1 MRIASVSLHWPRS
14 LTSGVGKK
22 MQRQLSAWRELGHEA
37 EFFSHLHLPEDTS
50 TLVEGQRFPYS
61 IHSGHSGTAGLL
73 PTELSRMAALK
84 KLIGAVRAYQPD
96 IIYLR
101 WAMYVYPLQRL
112 LRLAPAVV
120 EINTNDLE
128 EHKLLGGV
136 MSSYNRLTR
145 GITLGGSC
153 GIVYATRELAELEEF
168 QRFHKP
174 GLVVSNSIELDAVP
188 PLPAPH
194 NDRPHLAFIG
204 TPGFAWHGVEKLVYL
219 AQNYPDIVIDVIG
232 YDRIE
237 GIAELPANLVLHGY
251 RIGAECDRI
260 LAQAD
265 AAIGTLALHRAG
277 LNEASPL
284 KVRDY
289 ASRGIPCILPFRDT
303 DLDSLD
309 SDLILHI
316 PNTEDNVRAR
326 AAEIHD
332 FLLRVQGKRI
342 PRELVC
348 DRIDSR
354 VKEQQRLDF
363 MARFIKK

>member
-22 MQRQLSAWRELGHEA
+22 MQRQLTAWRELGHQA
-37 EFFSHLHLPEDTS
+37 EFFSHLHLPEDTTS
-50 TLVEGQRFPYS
+50 LVEGRQFPYS
-61 IHSGHSGTAGLL
+61 IHSGAAGRL
-73 PTELSRMAALK
+73 PTELSRVAAMK
-84 KLIGAVRAYQPD
+84 RLIEAVRAFQPD
-96 IIYLR
+96 VIYLR

-120 EINTNDLE
+120 EINTNDVE

-136 MSSYNRLTR
+136 MSTYNQLTR
-145 GITLGGSC
+145 GITLGGAS
-153 GIVYATRELAELEEF
+153 GIVYATQELAEMEEF

-174 GLVVSNSIELDAVP
+174 GLVVSNSIELSAVT
-188 PLPAPH
+188 PLPAPR
-194 NDRPHLAFIG
+194 NQRPHLAFIG

-219 AQNYPDIVIDVIG
+219 AQICPDIVIDVIG
-232 YDRIE
+232 YDHIE
-237 GIAELPANLVLHGY
+237 GVPQLPDNLVLHGY

-303 DLDSLD
+303 DLGGLD
-309 SDLILHI
+309 SDLILRI
-316 PNTEDNVRAR
+316 PNTEDNIQTH
-326 AAEIHD
+326 AATIHD

-342 PRELVC
+342 PREQVRG
-348 DRIDSR
+348 RIDSR
-354 VKEQQRLDF
+354 IKEQQRLDF
-363 MARFIKK
+363 MAGFINK

>member
-22 MQRQLSAWRELGHEA
+22 MQRQLTAWRELGHEA
-37 EFFSHLHLPEDTS
+37 EFFSHLHLPEDTT

-61 IHSGHSGTAGLL
+61 IHSGAAGRL
-73 PTELSRMAALK
+73 PTELSRIAALK
-84 KLIGAVRAYQPD
+84 KLIGAVRDYQPD
-96 IIYLR
+96 VIYLR

-120 EINTNDLE
+120 EINTNDME
-128 EHKLLGGV
+128 EHKLLGGI
-136 MSSYNRLTR
+136 MSGYNQLTR
-145 GITLGGSC
+145 GITLGGAS
-153 GIVYATRELAELEEF
+153 GIVYATQELAEMKEF

-174 GLVVSNSIELDAVP
+174 GLVVSNSIELDAVT
-188 PLPAPH
+188 PLPAPR

-219 AQNYPDIVIDVIG
+219 AQTYPDIVIDVIG
-232 YDRIE
+232 YDHIE
-237 GIAELPANLVLHGY
+237 GLSDLPDNLVLHGY
-251 RIGAECDRI
+251 RVGVECDRI

-303 DLDSLD
+303 DLGGLESE
-309 SDLILHI
+309 LILRI
-316 PNTEDNVRAR
+316 PNSEDNVRAQ

-342 PRELVC
+342 PRERIR

-354 VKEQQRLDF
+354 VKEQQRLNF
-363 MARFIKK
+363 MAEFIHK

>member
-22 MQRQLSAWRELGHEA
+22 MQRQISTWRALGHQA
-37 EFFSHLHLPEDTS
+37 EFFSHLYLPEDTG
-50 TLVEGQRFPYS
+50 TLVEGQRFPYTNLP
-61 IHSGHSGTAGLL
+61 GPAGLL
-73 PTELSRMAALK
+73 PTEFSRIHAMK
-84 KLIGAVRAYQPD
+84 KLIEAVRAYQPD
-96 IIYLR
+96 VIYLR

-112 LRLAPAVV
+112 FRLAPAVV
-120 EINTNDLE
+120 EINTNDIE

-136 MSSYNRLTR
+136 KSTYNLLTR
-145 GITLGGSC
+145 GITLGGAS
-153 GIVYATRELAELEEF
+153 GIVYATRELAEMEDF

-174 GLVVSNSIELDAVP
+174 GLVVSNSIDLNVVTP
-188 PLPAPH
+188 MPAPH
-194 NDRPHLAFIG
+194 NQRPHLAFIG

-219 AQNYPDIVIDVIG
+219 AQTYPDVIVDVIG
-232 YDRIE
+232 YDHIE
-237 GIAELPANLVLHGY
+237 GIADLPDNLILHGY
-251 RIGAECDRI
+251 QVGAACDRI

-309 SDLILHI
+309 SDLILRI
-316 PNTEDNVRAR
+316 PNTEDNIQTH
-326 AAEIHD
+326 AAIIHE
-332 FLLRVQGKRI
+332 FLLRVRGKRF
-342 PRELVC
+342 PRNLVENK
-348 DRIDSR
+348 IDSR
-354 VKEQQRLDF
+354 IKEQQRLDF
-363 MARFIKK
+363 MARFINK

>member
-14 LTSGVGKK
+14 LTSGVGRK
-22 MQRQLSAWRELGHEA
+22 MQRQLSAWRELGHQA
-37 EFFSHLHLPEDTS
+37 EFFSHLHPPEDTT
-50 TLVEGQRFPYS
+50 TLLEGQQFPYS
-61 IHSGHSGTAGLL
+61 IHTGTAGRL
-73 PTELSRMAALK
+73 PTELSRVAALK
-84 KLIGAVRAYQPD
+84 RLIEAVRAYQPD
-96 IIYLR
+96 VIYLR

-120 EINTNDLE
+120 EINTNDVE

-136 MSSYNRLTR
+136 MSTYNQLTR
-145 GITLGGSC
+145 GITLGGAS
-153 GIVYATRELAELEEF
+153 GIVYATQELAEIEEF

-174 GLVVSNSIELDAVP
+174 GLVVSNSIELSAVT
-188 PLPAPH
+188 PLPAPR
-194 NDRPHLAFIG
+194 NQRPHLAFIG

-219 AQNYPDIVIDVIG
+219 AQICPDIVIDVIG
-232 YDRIE
+232 YDHIE
-237 GIAELPANLVLHGY
+237 GVSQLPDNLVLHGY
-251 RIGAECDRI
+251 RIGAQCDRI

-303 DLDSLD
+303 DLGGLD
-309 SDLILHI
+309 SDLILRI
-316 PNTEDNVRAR
+316 PNTEDNIQTH
-326 AAEIHD
+326 AATIHD

-342 PRELVC
+342 PRELVRG
-348 DRIDSR
+348 RIDSR
-354 VKEQQRLDF
+354 IKEQQRLDF
-363 MARFIKK
+363 MAGFINK